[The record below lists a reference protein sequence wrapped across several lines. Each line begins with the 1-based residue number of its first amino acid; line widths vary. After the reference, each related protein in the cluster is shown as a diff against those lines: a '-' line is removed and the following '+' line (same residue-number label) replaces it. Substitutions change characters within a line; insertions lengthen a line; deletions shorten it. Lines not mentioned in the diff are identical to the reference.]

1 MEKLRLVLTDFEG
14 PIDLLLHLIKESK
27 IDIYDIPIADI
38 TQQYLDYLNNMKV
51 LQLDIAGDY
60 LVMAS
65 TLMSI
70 KSKLLLPKAPDE
82 IEDDLDESDPRD
94 ELVSQL
100 LTYQT
105 FKRVAEYFQEKEAK
119 RDRLFD
125 KEPSVPKTQLEQF
138 LLPGSV
144 ATDDLANV
152 YTELLHNQA
161 KHAPKTEMIEE
172 ESISIEA
179 AQKSILSRLGHERK
193 IAFKSLLKAKN
204 DVEEVVTDFMAI
216 LEMVRNQVI
225 VAHQADLRS
234 ELFIELRN

>member
-1 MEKLRLVLTDFEG
+1 MEKLKLVLTDFQG

-70 KSKLLLPKAPDE
+70 KSKMLLPKAPDE
-82 IEDDLDESDPRD
+82 MEDDVFEEDPRD

-105 FKRVAEYFQEKEAK
+105 FKRVADYFSDKEKQRA
-119 RDRLFD
+119 RSFD
-125 KEPSVPKTQLEQF
+125 KEPSVSSKQLEQF

-144 ATDDLANV
+144 VLSDLASV
-152 YTELLHNQA
+152 YTEILQNQI
-161 KHAPKTEMIEE
+161 KHGPKTEMIEDE
-172 ESISIEA
+172 EISIEM
-179 AQKSILSRLGHERK
+179 AQETILSKLKKHK
-193 IAFKSLLKAKN
+193 IITFKSLLK
-204 DVEEVVTDFMAI
+204 VGHGIEEVVTDFMAI
-216 LEMVRNQVI
+216 LEMVRNQQVL
-225 VAHQADLRS
+225 AHQEDFQS